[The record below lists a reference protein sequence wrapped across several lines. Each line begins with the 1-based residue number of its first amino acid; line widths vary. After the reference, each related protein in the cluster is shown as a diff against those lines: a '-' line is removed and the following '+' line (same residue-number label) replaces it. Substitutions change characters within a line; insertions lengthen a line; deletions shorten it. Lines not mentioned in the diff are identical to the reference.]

1 MKDMKLWMIKFSSD
15 AEGRVEKISRNF
27 TCKNFQSA
35 LDAIN
40 HIGAIAER
48 EGHHPDL
55 HITSYRNVEIE
66 LYTHSVGGLTI
77 NDIALAK
84 MIDKEVKINYSPKY
98 LRENNIA
105 KETAKQNEST

>member
-1 MKDMKLWMIKFSSD
+1 MKDLKLWIMKLSSGD
-15 AEGRVEKISRNF
+15 NGKVEKISRKF

-40 HIGAIAER
+40 DIGAIAER

-66 LYTHSVGGLTI
+66 LFTHSVGGLTM
-77 NDIALAK
+77 NDIELAK
-84 MIDKEVKINYSPKY
+84 MIDSEVKINYSPKY
-98 LRENNIA
+98 LRENSIA
-105 KETAKQNEST
+105 KETAKQDQTS

>member
-1 MKDMKLWMIKFSSD
+1 MKDMKLWMIKFSGD
-15 AEGRVEKISRNF
+15 GEGRVEKISRKF

-40 HIGAIAER
+40 DIGAIAER

-84 MIDKEVKINYSPKY
+84 MIDREVKINYSPKY

-105 KETAKQNEST
+105 KETAKQD